1 LQLSLLLLLH
11 TALLAATVSLAVP
24 SALVSVG
31 PGPGLHMVMLP
42 PAWEPAWEP
51 VRMEVLEAMLLQALA
66 ATQVAVHL
74 EALELV

>member
-1 LQLSLLLLLH
+1 
-11 TALLAATVSLAVP
+11 
-24 SALVSVG
+24 
-31 PGPGLHMVMLP
+31 
-42 PAWEPAWEP
+42 